1 MHEAAEFIIVAQV
14 VQEENFVNWARY
26 KQNKRKN
33 NFLSSKKS
41 FTLINQHYFTVLPT
55 FFKTTNSS
63 KSVSWIIA
71 HVHKTKGELHEL
83 LLQLHRN
90 TVIKI
95 SSRLQYIKYYIWSK
109 PIELIMI
116 YNLLIQIK
124 YDNISINPRNL
135 KFSFLNKYKA
145 NRIVNKHIRY
155 FIWSK
160 SRSNN
165 FSHDC
170 K

>member
-14 VQEENFVNWARY
+14 VQEETFVNWARY
-26 KQNKRKN
+26 KQNRRKN

-95 SSRLQYIKYYIWSK
+95 SSRLQYIYNLKR
-109 PIELIMI
+109 IMI
-116 YNLLIQIK
+116 YNLLIQIS
-124 YDNISINPRNL
+124 YDNISMNPRHSN
-135 KFSFLNKYKA
+135 FSFLNKYKA
-145 NRIVNKHIRY
+145 IWIVNKHIRY
-155 FIWSK
+155 IIWSK